1 MSVSV
6 SVFLC
11 LILVPLHMQ
20 GEMIGA
26 REAAAA
32 HSALEGFGSGV
43 LPEVTRQLI
52 GTCEPPV
59 AALPRAPI
67 RLLT

>member
-1 MSVSV
+1 MHNKYVCLLELV
-6 SVFLC
+6 C

-32 HSALEGFGSGV
+32 YGALERFGSGV
-43 LPEVTRQLI
+43 FPEMTR
-52 GTCEPPV
+52 
-59 AALPRAPI
+59 
-67 RLLT
+67 

>member
-1 MSVSV
+1 MSVDFSV
-6 SVFLC
+6 SVFWC

-32 HSALEGFGSGV
+32 HGALEGFGSRV
-43 LPEVTRQLI
+43 FPEVTSQLI
-52 GTCEPPV
+52 GTSKLPI
-59 AALPRAPI
+59 AALP
-67 RLLT
+67 